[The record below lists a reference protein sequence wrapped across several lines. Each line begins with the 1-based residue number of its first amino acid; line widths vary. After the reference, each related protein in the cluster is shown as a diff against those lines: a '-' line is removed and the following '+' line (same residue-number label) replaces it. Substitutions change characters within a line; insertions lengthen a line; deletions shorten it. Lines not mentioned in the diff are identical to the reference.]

1 MNVTFLGEM
10 KLTTMDMMETAR
22 IAIESFEAEGFL
34 IMASKSGTSFLLQ
47 SPETSAPLD
56 ESGHDARSRFISRL
70 EADREFRA
78 AVKAFILAERPYGG
92 GAGTT

>member
-1 MNVTFLGEM
+1 MNTTFLREM
-10 KLTTMDMMETAR
+10 KLTAMDMMETAR
-22 IAIESFEAEGFL
+22 TAIESLEAEGFL

-56 ESGHDARSRFISRL
+56 ESGNDARSRFILRL
-70 EADREFRA
+70 EADLEFRA

-92 GAGTT
+92 SMSTA